1 MLDVLLSGK
10 LRGAPDLRSSR
21 NNNPFA
27 TFRLN
32 VPTGKDGGYVQAS
45 CITFSQTAIDVLINL
60 TEGDSV
66 AVSGEA
72 ALKTW
77 EGKHGMQAGLDV
89 TVHNAMSAYM
99 VKKKRGTPSEAAGDV
114 SSNRG
119 STRSPAAGRQ
129 GASPESSGRALPPQ
143 REGSPTPPKFSHP
156 GFEQPNIHAPMPD
169 GWDSLDGV

>member
-1 MLDVLLSGK
+1 MFDVLLSGK

-32 VPTGKDGGYVQAS
+32 VPTGKDGWYVQAS

-72 ALKTW
+72 VLKTW
-77 EGKHGMQAGLDV
+77 EGKHGTQAGLDV
-89 TVHNAMSAYM
+89 TVHTAMSSYM
-99 VKKKRGTPSEAAGDV
+99 VKKKRGTATSAEPSVEPLHPDV
-114 SSNRG
+114 
-119 STRSPAAGRQ
+119 
-129 GASPESSGRALPPQ
+129 
-143 REGSPTPPKFSHP
+143 K
-156 GFEQPNIHAPMPD
+156 
-169 GWDSLDGV
+169 

>member
-1 MLDVLLSGK
+1 MFDVLLSGK

-45 CITFSQTAIDVLINL
+45 CITFSQTAIDVMVNL

-66 AVSGEA
+66 AVTGEA

-77 EGKHGMQAGLDV
+77 EGKHGTQVGLDV
-89 TVHNAMSAYM
+89 TVHNAMSTYM
-99 VKKKRGTPSEAAGDV
+99 VKKKRGTTSETAGDV
-114 SSNRG
+114 SSRRG
-119 STRSPAAGRQ
+119 GIRSPAAGRH
-129 GASPESSGRALPPQ
+129 GASPESSVHVDPP
-143 REGSPTPPKFSHP
+143 TLPKFSHP
-156 GFEQPNIHAPMPD
+156 GFEQPNIQAPMPD
-169 GWDSLDGV
+169 GWDNLDGV

>member
-1 MLDVLLSGK
+1 MFDVLLSGK

-77 EGKHGMQAGLDV
+77 DGKHGMQAGLDV

-99 VKKKRGTPSEAAGDV
+99 VKKKRGTPSEAAAGG
-114 SSNRG
+114 RG
-119 STRSPAAGRQ
+119 TSL
-129 GASPESSGRALPPQ
+129 ESSGHDQPPQ

-156 GFEQPNIHAPMPD
+156 GFEQPNMHAPMPD
-169 GWDSLDGV
+169 GWDNLDGV